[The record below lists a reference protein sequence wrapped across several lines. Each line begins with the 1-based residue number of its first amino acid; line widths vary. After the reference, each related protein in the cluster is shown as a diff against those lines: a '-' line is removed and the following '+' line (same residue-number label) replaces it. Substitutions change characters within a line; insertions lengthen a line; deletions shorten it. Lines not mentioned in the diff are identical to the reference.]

1 MNIVHCTAFLQLIL
15 NFKLIIAMSIV
26 ENTVRISPW
35 LLKQL
40 AREYEADISI
50 DDISA
55 QMRID
60 KRTTKRLLKLLG
72 YATT

>member
-1 MNIVHCTAFLQLIL
+1 VHGTAFLQLIL
-15 NFKLIIAMSIV
+15 NFKSLIAMSIV

-40 AREYEADISI
+40 ARKYEAGISIGDISE
-50 DDISA
+50 

-60 KRTTKRLLKLLG
+60 KTTTKRLLKLLG
-72 YATT
+72 YATK